1 MQKYLHHKIFFPI
14 FAADIIKLYI
24 MGLLKSIFD
33 IAIKAAA
40 DAINEKAGQKGYN
53 KDEETHYNRDERPA
67 ASYRAQ
73 NAQPAPSAQEPI
85 EIVRT
90 PMEWEA
96 YFDEIIRTNF
106 PQFNVKRN
114 VPVTDLTGFTADV
127 FQLYTTRPYQTYKA
141 EWGKPYTFVLYRGER
156 PAGVVMLGDGQTHA
170 QNVKYLISRMY
181 CKKLGMPYIN
191 FYTQMPNEREYVIQR
206 IKDLMLGH

>member
-1 MQKYLHHKIFFPI
+1 
-14 FAADIIKLYI
+14 
-24 MGLLKSIFD
+24 MGLFKSILD
-33 IAIKAAA
+33 VAIKAATE
-40 DAINEKAGQKGYN
+40 AIKEKTGQQGYN
-53 KDEETHYNRDERPA
+53 KQESHYNREERPS
-67 ASYRAQ
+67 ASYSSQGTQ
-73 NAQPAPSAQEPI
+73 NVPVQPEPV
-85 EIVRT
+85 VRT
-90 PMEWEA
+90 PYEWEQ

-114 VPVTDLTGFTADV
+114 VPVTDLVGFTADT
-127 FQLYTTRPYQTYKA
+127 FKLYESRPYQTYKA
-141 EWGKPYTFVLYRGER
+141 EWGKPYTFVLYRGEK

-170 QNVKYLISRMY
+170 QNVKYLIARMY